1 MNENGRPRPS
11 AVGREVNSAFE
22 EEGEEASPTGP
33 RVGECRA
40 AERILT
46 LYLHLRSG
54 KVGIAWLCP
63 SRLVRTFA

>member
-1 MNENGRPRPS
+1 MTVRLRP

-33 RVGECRA
+33 RVVGECRA

-46 LYLHLRSG
+46 LYLLLRSG
-54 KVGIAWLCP
+54 EVGIARHCP

>member
-1 MNENGRPRPS
+1 MAVRPS
-11 AVGREVNSAFE
+11 LGREVNSAFE

-40 AERILT
+40 AERILA
-46 LYLHLRSG
+46 LYLLLNPG
-54 KVGIAWLCP
+54 EVGSVGLCP

>member
-1 MNENGRPRPS
+1 MNENGRPS

-33 RVGECRA
+33 RVVGECRA
-40 AERILT
+40 AERILA
-46 LYLHLRSG
+46 LYLLLRSG
-54 KVGIAWLCP
+54 EVGIAGLCP